1 VFGVNASLEFF
12 TLLFGME
19 VILNKSHF
27 SLGSMQEANRQSNR
41 GLVDV
46 GAIGS

>member
-1 VFGVNASLEFF
+1 
-12 TLLFGME
+12 ME
-19 VILNKSHF
+19 VIRNKSH
-27 SLGSMQEANRQSNR
+27 SGLDSMQEANRQLNR

>member
-1 VFGVNASLEFF
+1 VFGIDASLKFLVTFWDASDTE
-12 TLLFGME
+12 E
-19 VILNKSHF
+19 VAS
-27 SLGSMQEANRQSNR
+27 SLGSMQEANRQLNR